1 MLCRVCT
8 VMDVMW
14 GLYGD
19 GCYVGFV
26 RSWMLCGVC
35 TVMDDMWG
43 LYGHGCYVGF
53 VR

>member
-1 MLCRVCT
+1 MLRGVCT

-26 RSWMLCGVC
+26 RYG
-35 TVMDDMWG
+35 MDVMWG
-43 LYGHGCYVGF
+43 LYGDGCYVGF

>member
-1 MLCRVCT
+1 MDVMCLYGVLCGVCT

-19 GCYVGFV
+19 EF
-26 RSWMLCGVC
+26 
-35 TVMDDMWG
+35 MWG
-43 LYGHGCYVGF
+43 LYGDGDGCYVRF

>member
-1 MLCRVCT
+1 MGFVRSLMLCGVCTVMDDMRVCT

-26 RSWMLCGVC
+26 L
-35 TVMDDMWG
+35 
-43 LYGHGCYVGF
+43 
-53 VR
+53 